1 MALQARTLE
10 KFKAV
15 QAEIDGGKTLDQA
28 LKANKMGSA
37 TYYAA
42 KKETKRKPYTK
53 KSTPAFID
61 FQAPIASNRVAV
73 IVCGADQLTDVLAR
87 LK

>member
-15 QAEIDGGKTLDQA
+15 QSEIDGGKTLEQA
-28 LKANKMGSA
+28 LKANQMGSA

-42 KKETKRKPYTK
+42 KKSVKRPYNK

-61 FQAPIASNRVAV
+61 FQAPVASNRIAI
-73 IVCGADQLTDVLAR
+73 IVCSPEQINDVLAR